1 MPEEINALGRVEVD
15 ESTFAPEYQNGEAAD
30 TETVVEGEEAG
41 GTEEV
46 VEGGETVVEEG
57 KEGAEVVEPEKE
69 GGEQEEEGRVYANK
83 YHSVEELKKAFVN
96 LGGNPNKYS
105 TPEALEEA
113 YEVRQAEWR
122 RITNEQSELAR
133 LSKVVTEP
141 TPGRGDNPQAEVEA
155 LLDKVDWAKVEN
167 ARDLGRA
174 LVGILRE
181 GQPQQ
186 RVPSE
191 AEIVDRVL
199 PVLQQREAAQR
210 ELSELE
216 SEIPNLRYVEG
227 QENEFRNAFAT
238 FILGEKRSG
247 NYQNLR
253 TSMKNFLR
261 WNETILEQAGKMKAA
276 QQEAK
281 QDAGSISERGAGLPP
296 SGSDEVESIIG
307 SYKSRQEKF
316 GGLAG

>member
-1 MPEEINALGRVEVD
+1 MPEVNARGFVDVEESMFTPEI
-15 ESTFAPEYQNGEAAD
+15 P
-30 TETVVEGEEAG
+30 
-41 GTEEV
+41 
-46 VEGGETVVEEG
+46 EGGEAEETIEGEGAEETTVETEG
-57 KEGAEVVEPEKE
+57 GEAGEEGAEVVEPEKE
-69 GGEQEEEGRVYANK
+69 NGEAEEEGRVYANK
-83 YHSVEELKKAFVN
+83 YQSVEELKKAFVN

-113 YEVRQAEWR
+113 YEVRNAEWR
-122 RITNEQSELAR
+122 RIQNEQGELAR

-141 TPGRGDNPQAEVEA
+141 TPGQGANPQAEVEA

-181 GQPQQ
+181 GQPLQ

-210 ELSELE
+210 ELSEIE
-216 SEIPNLRYVEG
+216 AEIPNLRYVEG

-238 FILGEKRSG
+238 FILGQKRSG
-247 NYQNLR
+247 DYQNLR
-253 TSMKNFLR
+253 TSMKSFLR
-261 WNETILEQAGKMKAA
+261 WNETILEQAGKMKAV
-276 QQEAK
+276 QLEAK
-281 QDAGSISERGAGLPP
+281 QDAGSISERGAGLP
-296 SGSDEVESIIG
+296 SGNADETDAIIG
-307 SYKSRQEKF
+307 SFKARQEKF
-316 GGLAG
+316 GGVAG

>member
-1 MPEEINALGRVEVD
+1 MSGDINALGRVDVD
-15 ESTFAPEYQNGEAAD
+15 ESMFTPEIPEGGAAVE
-30 TETVVEGEEAG
+30 ETVDDG
-41 GTEEV
+41 GTEE
-46 VEGGETVVEEG
+46 TVVDTEVAEEVG
-57 KEGAEVVEPEKE
+57 NEGVEVVEPEKE
-69 GGEQEEEGRVYANK
+69 VGEQVEEEGRIYANK
-83 YHSVEELKKAFVN
+83 YHSVDELKKAFIN
-96 LGGNPNKYS
+96 LGGNPAKYT

-122 RITNEQSELAR
+122 RIQNENGELAR

-141 TPGRGDNPQAEVEA
+141 TPGHGDNPQAEVEA

-181 GQPQQ
+181 NQPRQS
-186 RVPSE
+186 VPSE

-216 SEIPNLRYVEG
+216 SEIPNLRLVEG
-227 QENEFRNAFAT
+227 QTNEFRNAFAT
-238 FILGEKRSG
+238 FILGEKKG
-247 NYQNLR
+247 GTYENLR

-261 WNETILEQAGKMKAA
+261 WNETILEQAGRMKAA

-281 QDAGSISERGAGLPP
+281 QDAGSITERGAGLPQG
-296 SGSDEVESIIG
+296 GSDEVDSIIG
-307 SYKSRQEKF
+307 AFKSRQEKF

>member
-57 KEGAEVVEPEKE
+57 EEGAEVVEPEKE
-69 GGEQEEEGRVYANK
+69 GGEQEEGRVYANK

-96 LGGNPNKYS
+96 LGGNPNKYPS
-105 TPEALEEA
+105 PEALEEA

-141 TPGRGDNPQAEVEA
+141 TPGQGANPQAEVEA

-281 QDAGSISERGAGLPP
+281 QDAGSISERGAGLP
-296 SGSDEVESIIG
+296 SGSADETDAIIG
-307 SYKSRQEKF
+307 SFKARQEKF
-316 GGLAG
+316 GGIAG

>member
-1 MPEEINALGRVEVD
+1 MFTPEIPEEGAAAEETVE
-15 ESTFAPEYQNGEAAD
+15 EEGAGEATVE
-30 TETVVEGEEAG
+30 TE
-41 GTEEV
+41 
-46 VEGGETVVEEG
+46 VVEEG
-57 KEGAEVVEPEKE
+57 GEEVETVEPEKE
-69 GGEQEEEGRVYANK
+69 NGEAEEEGRVYANK
-83 YHSVEELKKAFVN
+83 YHSLEELQKAFIN

-105 TPEALEEA
+105 TPEGLEEA

-122 RITNEQSELAR
+122 RIQNEQGELAR

-181 GQPQQ
+181 GQPLQ

-210 ELSELE
+210 ELSEIE
-216 SEIPNLRYVEG
+216 AEIPNLRYVEG

-238 FILGEKRSG
+238 FILGQKRSG
-247 NYQNLR
+247 DYQNLR
-253 TSMKNFLR
+253 TSMKSFLR
-261 WNETILEQAGKMKAA
+261 WNETILEQAGKMKAT
-276 QQEAK
+276 QLEAK
-281 QDAGSISERGAGLPP
+281 QDAGSMTERGAGLP
-296 SGSDEVESIIG
+296 SGNADETDAIIG
-307 SYKSRQEKF
+307 SFKARQEKF
-316 GGLAG
+316 GGVAG

>member
-1 MPEEINALGRVEVD
+1 MPEEINALGRVDVE
-15 ESTFAPEYQNGEAAD
+15 ESMFTPEIPEGGAAAE
-30 TETVVEGEEAG
+30 ETVEEG
-41 GTEEV
+41 GTEEAV
-46 VEGGETVVEEG
+46 VETEVVEEG
-57 KEGAEVVEPEKE
+57 GEEGVEVVEPEKE
-69 GGEQEEEGRVYANK
+69 GGEEAKEEGRVYANK
-83 YHSVEELKKAFVN
+83 YHSVEELQKAFVN
-96 LGGNPNKYS
+96 LGGNPAKYP

-122 RITNEQSELAR
+122 RIQNEQGELAR

-141 TPGRGDNPQAEVEA
+141 TPGQGDNPQAEVEA

-181 GQPQQ
+181 GQPLQ

-281 QDAGSISERGAGLPP
+281 QDAGSVTERGAGLP
-296 SGSDEVESIIG
+296 SGSADEVDSIIG
-307 SYKSRQEKF
+307 SFKSRQEKF